1 MGYTAYGTDLSERMV
16 EYTERNLKWLTEV
29 ENSHFEGF
37 RSAAAR
43 DGTPTARG
51 DGPAGRDQRNGL
63 FQLSVGDATSFQ
75 WDQPIDAVACE
86 GYLGAPMSQI
96 PPEIKLKDQKHECSA
111 IILGF
116 LKNLSS
122 QIKSDTPV
130 VIAAPAWL
138 RSDGTYS
145 RLNIID
151 EIENMGYNVKDISRE
166 GLLYH
171 RDDQI
176 VARDIIILR
185 KK

>member
-1 MGYTAYGTDLSERMV
+1 MKSKIIGFG
-16 EYTERNLKWLTEV
+16 
-29 ENSHFEGF
+29 GF

-43 DGTPTARG
+43 DGTPAARG
-51 DGPAGRDQRNGL
+51 DGPAGRDPRNDL

-86 GYLGAPMSQI
+86 GYLGAPMSLV
-96 PPEIKLKDQKHECSA
+96 PPEIKLKDQKHECEA

-116 LKNLSS
+116 LKNLSG

-138 RSDGTYS
+138 RSNGEYE
-145 RLNIID
+145 RLNIVD